1 MLVVMVIA
9 VGLMVDDGGNDDGDD
24 GGDDTGDGYDDG
36 DYGDDDGDDT
46 TLYSGDD
53 DDGVVLVIV
62 IIFHLT
68 DIIFPRYVPCFVEH
82 CHGNLNSGVVLL
94 HQVRKL
100 SQVTNFRTANY
111 FSND

>member
-24 GGDDTGDGYDDG
+24 GGDDTGDGYDG

-68 DIIFPRYVPCFVEH
+68 DIIFPGTFHASWNIAMATSILE
-82 CHGNLNSGVVLL
+82 S
-94 HQVRKL
+94 
-100 SQVTNFRTANY
+100 Y
-111 FSND
+111 FFIK